1 MSRFAEGT
9 EVPVE
14 KTRAEL
20 EGLLARHGATQRATY
35 VDDDQGRAVVQ
46 FRIAGRMVRLEVVCP
61 TLESYEPATWD
72 RQPPAPRGS
81 GRWTPEQRNDWKRKQ
96 AEQGA
101 RSAWRRLLLVVRAKL
116 EIIADGGSTF
126 EREFL
131 ADILLPDGR
140 TVHKALAEQLEQ
152 SYLDGGMPKL
162 LGPGSDA

>member
-1 MSRFAEGT
+1 MSRFAENT
-9 EVPVE
+9 EVS
-14 KTRAEL
+14 
-20 EGLLARHGATQRATY
+20 
-35 VDDDQGRAVVQ
+35 
-46 FRIAGRMVRLEVVCP
+46 
-61 TLESYEPATWD
+61 TLEQCTPKHWSGSGI
-72 RQPPAPRGS
+72 PRGAYNWNAE
-81 GRWTPEQRNDWKRKQ
+81 RKRDWLQKR

-140 TVHKALAEQLEQ
+140 TVHKALAEQLER

-162 LGPGSDA
+162 LGPGSGE

>member
-1 MSRFAEGT
+1 MSRFAADT

-20 EGLLARHGATQRATY
+20 EGLLAKYGATQRATY
-35 VDDDQGRAVVQ
+35 VDDDLGRAVVQ
-46 FRIAGRMVRLEVVCP
+46 FRIEGRMVRLEVLCP
-61 TLESYEPATWD
+61 TLEAYEPRTWD
-72 RQPPAPRGS
+72 KSPPAPHGS
-81 GRWTPEQRNDWKRKQ
+81 LRWSLEQRQAWKRKR

-140 TVHKALAEQLEQ
+140 TVHAVLAEQLER
-152 SYLDGGMPKL
+152 SYIDGGMPPL
-162 LGPGSDA
+162 LGPAQ